1 MERGQDLGRLRQ
13 RQRGHV
19 RDRVSFYRAPS
30 IIGKGGRNALLSHK
44 KPDLQQTRN
53 TSTGILD
60 LPFLLLVV
68 LLTLVGLL
76 MMFSASY
83 ARAKWDT
90 GNPAYY
96 FVRQAGFAAAGI
108 LVMLVVGRLNYFIWY
123 RTALLILGVSV
134 FLLMLVPLAGVEVNG
149 AKRWFSIAGIR
160 FQPSEVAKL
169 GMILSFAAMMAVWQ
183 DKMETFRYG
192 VVPYAVVM
200 VVIAGLLYLEKH
212 LSATLIILLIGAMM
226 MLIGGTKK
234 QWLVLGLLVGA
245 LFVFIYVNTKG
256 YAGDRISAYKD
267 PWSDPLG
274 SGYQAIQ
281 SRYAIGSGGFL
292 GLGLGRSRQKYL
304 YLPEEHNDYI
314 FAIVCEELGFV
325 GAVGI
330 LLLFALLILR
340 GYWIALHARDRF
352 GTLVAAG
359 LTTKLAVQVF
369 FNIGV
374 VSGLLPPTGISLPF
388 FSYGGTAL
396 LLQLFE
402 MGVILAVSRWCVNR
416 DSVGKVKA

>member
-1 MERGQDLGRLRQ
+1 MARLKHNQPERPQGQQ
-13 RQRGHV
+13 
-19 RDRVSFYRAPS
+19 SS
-30 IIGKGGRNALLSHK
+30 GGV
-44 KPDLQQTRN
+44 
-53 TSTGILD
+53 LD
-60 LPFLLLVV
+60 LPFLLLVI

-90 GNPAYY
+90 GNPAFY
-96 FVRQAGFAAAGI
+96 FVRQAGFAGAGI
-108 LVMLVVGRLNYFIWY
+108 LFMLLFGKLNYFIWY
-123 RTALLILGVSV
+123 RTALLILGGSI
-134 FLLMLVPLAGVEVNG
+134 FLLILVPIAGVTVNG
-149 AKRWFSIAGIR
+149 AKRWIQIGPIQ
-160 FQPSEVAKL
+160 FQPSEFAKL
-169 GMILSFAAMMAVWQ
+169 GMILAFASMMAVWQ
-183 DKMETFRYG
+183 DKMESFQYG
-192 VVPYAVVM
+192 VVPYAAVM
-200 VVIAGLLYLEKH
+200 AVIAGLLVLERH

-234 QWLVLGLLVGA
+234 QWLVLGLLIGA
-245 LFVFIYVNTKG
+245 LFVYVYINTKG
-256 YAGDRISAYKD
+256 YASERITAWKD
-267 PWSDPLG
+267 PWSDPLDN
-274 SGYQAIQ
+274 GYQAIQ

-325 GAVGI
+325 GAIGI

-340 GYWIALHARDRF
+340 GYWIAIHARDRF
-352 GTLVAAG
+352 GTLAAAG
-359 LTTKLAVQVF
+359 LTTKLAIQVF

-396 LLQLFE
+396 MLQLIE
-402 MGVILAVSRWCVNR
+402 MGIILSISRWCVNR
-416 DSVGKVKA
+416 DSVGKAKA

>member
-1 MERGQDLGRLRQ
+1 M
-13 RQRGHV
+13 
-19 RDRVSFYRAPS
+19 
-30 IIGKGGRNALLSHK
+30 LSHK
-44 KPDLQQTRN
+44 KPESLQARQN
-53 TSTGILD
+53 STGLLD

-83 ARAKWDT
+83 ARAKWETD
-90 GNPAYY
+90 NPAYY
-96 FVRQAGFAAAGI
+96 FVRQAGFAALGI
-108 LVMLVVGRLNYFIWY
+108 GVMLLVGKLNYFIWF
-123 RTALLILGVSV
+123 RTALLILGGSV
-134 FLLMLVPLAGVEVNG
+134 FLLILVPLAGVEVNG
-149 AKRWFSIAGIR
+149 AKRWLSLAGIR
-160 FQPSEVAKL
+160 FQPSELAKL
-169 GMILSFAAMMAVWQ
+169 GMILAFAAMMAAWQ
-183 DKMETFRYG
+183 DKMESFRYG
-192 VVPYAVVM
+192 VVPYTGIM
-200 VVIAGLLYLEKH
+200 VVIAGLLFLERH

-226 MLIGGTKK
+226 MLIGGTQKK
-234 QWLVLGLLVGA
+234 WLFLGLLIGVA
-245 LFVFIYVNTKG
+245 FVFVYVNTKG
-256 YAGDRISAYKD
+256 YAGDRIAAWKD
-267 PWSDPLG
+267 PWSDPLDN
-274 SGYQAIQ
+274 GYQAIQ

-340 GYWIALHARDRF
+340 GYWIAIHARDRF

-359 LTTKLAVQVF
+359 LTTKLALQVF
-369 FNIGV
+369 FNVGV

-402 MGVILAVSRWCVNR
+402 MGIILAVSRWCVNK
-416 DSVGKVKA
+416 DSLGGKKA

>member
-1 MERGQDLGRLRQ
+1 MPLFK
-13 RQRGHV
+13 H
-19 RDRVSFYRAPS
+19 
-30 IIGKGGRNALLSHK
+30 N
-44 KPDLQQTRN
+44 KPDAAPQREDT
-53 TSTGILD
+53 TGILD
-60 LPFLLLVV
+60 MPFLLLVV
-68 LLTLVGLL
+68 LLSLVGLL

-96 FVRQAGFAAAGI
+96 FVRQAGFAAGGLLI
-108 LVMLVVGRLNYFIWY
+108 MLLVGRLNYFIWY
-123 RTALLILGVSV
+123 RTAILILGGS
-134 FLLMLVPLAGVEVNG
+134 LLLLALVPVIGVTVNG
-149 AKRWFSIAGIR
+149 AKRWISLAGIR
-160 FQPSEVAKL
+160 FQPSELVKL
-169 GMILSFAAMMAVWQ
+169 GMILSFAAMMSAWQ
-183 DKMETFRYG
+183 DKMESFRYG
-192 VVPYAVVM
+192 VLPYAGILAL
-200 VVIAGLLYLEKH
+200 IAGLLILEKH
-212 LSATLIILLIGAMM
+212 LSATLIIFIIGAIL
-226 MLIGGTKK
+226 MLLGGTQKR
-234 QWLVLGLLVGA
+234 WFVLGGLLAVGFLA
-245 LFVFIYVNTKG
+245 VYLLSRG
-256 YAGDRISAYKD
+256 YAGSRITAWLD
-267 PWSDPLG
+267 PESDALD
-274 SGYQAIQ
+274 SGYQIIQ

-340 GYWIALHARDRF
+340 GYWIAIHARDRF

-359 LTTKLAVQVF
+359 FTTKLAIQVF

-374 VSGLLPPTGISLPF
+374 VTGLLPPTGISLPF

-402 MGVILAVSRWCVNR
+402 MGIILSVSRWCVNHDAIGR
-416 DSVGKVKA
+416 SQV

>member
-1 MERGQDLGRLRQ
+1 M
-13 RQRGHV
+13 
-19 RDRVSFYRAPS
+19 
-30 IIGKGGRNALLSHK
+30 
-44 KPDLQQTRN
+44 
-53 TSTGILD
+53 
-60 LPFLLLVV
+60 PFLLLVV
-68 LLTLVGLL
+68 LLSLVGLL

-96 FVRQAGFAAAGI
+96 FVRQAGFAAGGLLI
-108 LVMLVVGRLNYFIWY
+108 MLLVGRLNYFIWY
-123 RTALLILGVSV
+123 RTALLILGGS
-134 FLLMLVPLAGVEVNG
+134 LLLLALVPVIGVTVNG
-149 AKRWFSIAGIR
+149 AKRWISLAGIR
-160 FQPSEVAKL
+160 FQPSELVKL
-169 GMILSFAAMMAVWQ
+169 GMILSFAAMMSAWQ
-183 DKMETFRYG
+183 DKMESFRYG
-192 VVPYAVVM
+192 VLPYAGILAL
-200 VVIAGLLYLEKH
+200 IAGLLILEKH
-212 LSATLIILLIGAMM
+212 LSATLIIFIIGAIL
-226 MLIGGTKK
+226 MLLGGTQKR
-234 QWLVLGLLVGA
+234 WFVLGGLLAVGFLA
-245 LFVFIYVNTKG
+245 VYLLSRG
-256 YAGDRISAYKD
+256 YAGSRITAWLD
-267 PWSDPLG
+267 PESDALD
-274 SGYQAIQ
+274 SGYQIIQ

-340 GYWIALHARDRF
+340 GYWIAIHARDRF

-359 LTTKLAVQVF
+359 FTTKLAIQVF

-374 VSGLLPPTGISLPF
+374 VTGLLPPTGISLPF

-402 MGVILAVSRWCVNR
+402 MGIILSVSRWCVNHDAIGR
-416 DSVGKVKA
+416 SQV

>member
-1 MERGQDLGRLRQ
+1 M
-13 RQRGHV
+13 
-19 RDRVSFYRAPS
+19 
-30 IIGKGGRNALLSHK
+30 ALFKHK
-44 KPDLQQTRN
+44 QLEDAKPREDA
-53 TSTGILD
+53 TGLLD
-60 LPFLLLVV
+60 MPFLVLVV
-68 LLTLVGLL
+68 LLLIIGLV

-96 FVRQAGFAAAGI
+96 FVRQALFAAGGLA
-108 LVMLVVGRLNYFIWY
+108 VMLLVGRLNYFIWY
-123 RTALLILGVSV
+123 RTALLILIVSLI
-134 FLLMLVPLAGVEVNG
+134 LLALVPVIGVTVNG
-149 AKRWFSIAGIR
+149 AKRWISIAGIR
-160 FQPSEVAKL
+160 FQPSELAKL
-169 GMILSFAAMMAVWQ
+169 GMILSFAAMMAAWQ

-192 VVPYAVVM
+192 VLPYALILGL
-200 VVIAGLLYLEKH
+200 IAGLLILERH
-212 LSATLIILLIGAMM
+212 LSATLIIFVIGAFM
-226 MLIGGTKK
+226 MLIGGTQKR
-234 QWLVLGLLVGA
+234 WFVIGA
-245 LFVFIYVNTKG
+245 AAAAIFLIVYVSVAG
-256 YAGDRISAYKD
+256 YAGDRIENWLD
-267 PWSDPLG
+267 PWKDALG
-274 SGYQAIQ
+274 KGYQGIQ

-330 LLLFALLILR
+330 LLLFVLLILR
-340 GYWIALHARDRF
+340 GYWIAIHARDRF

-359 LTTKLAVQVF
+359 LTTKLAIQVF

-374 VSGLLPPTGISLPF
+374 VTGLLPPTGISLPF

-402 MGVILAVSRWCVNR
+402 MGVILAVSRWCTNKETL
-416 DSVGKVKA
+416 GKAQA

>member
-1 MERGQDLGRLRQ
+1 MALFK
-13 RQRGHV
+13 HK
-19 RDRVSFYRAPS
+19 S
-30 IIGKGGRNALLSHK
+30 IIEEAKPREDVTGLL
-44 KPDLQQTRN
+44 DM
-53 TSTGILD
+53 
-60 LPFLLLVV
+60 PFLLLTV
-68 LLTLVGLL
+68 LLLAAGLV

-96 FVRQAGFAAAGI
+96 FVRQAIFAAVGLGI
-108 LVMLVVGRLNYFIWY
+108 MLLVGRLNYFIWY
-123 RTALLILGVSV
+123 RTALLILLGSLA
-134 FLLMLVPLAGVEVNG
+134 LLALVPVIGVTVNG
-149 AKRWFSIAGIR
+149 AKRWISLAGIR
-160 FQPSEVAKL
+160 FQPSELAKL
-169 GMILSFAAMMAVWQ
+169 GMILSFAAMMSAWQ
-183 DKMETFRYG
+183 DKMESFRYG
-192 VVPYAVVM
+192 VLPYALILGA
-200 VVIAGLLYLEKH
+200 IAGLLILEKH
-212 LSATLIILLIGAMM
+212 LSATMIVFIIGAIM
-226 MLIGGTKK
+226 MLLGGTKK
-234 QWLVLGLLVGA
+234 RWFVLGGLLILGFLVA
-245 LFVFIYVNTKG
+245 YVSLRG
-256 YAGDRISAYKD
+256 YAGGRIETWLD
-267 PWSDPLG
+267 PWKDPLG
-274 SGYQAIQ
+274 GGYQGIQ

-330 LLLFALLILR
+330 LLLFVLLILR
-340 GYWIALHARDRF
+340 GYWIAIHARDRF

-359 LTTKLAVQVF
+359 LTTKLAIQVF

-402 MGVILAVSRWCVNR
+402 MGVILSVSRWCVNKEAL
-416 DSVGKVKA
+416 GHAKA

>member
-1 MERGQDLGRLRQ
+1 MLKHNRPELRQ
-13 RQRGHV
+13 
-19 RDRVSFYRAPS
+19 S
-30 IIGKGGRNALLSHK
+30 
-44 KPDLQQTRN
+44 QQ
-53 TSTGILD
+53 SASGILD

-90 GNPAYY
+90 GNSAYY
-96 FVRQAGFAAAGI
+96 FVRQAGFAAIGI
-108 LVMLVVGRLNYFIWY
+108 GIMLVVGKLNYFIWY
-123 RTALLILGVSV
+123 RTALLILAGSI
-134 FLLMLVPLAGVEVNG
+134 LLLILVPIAGVTVNG
-149 AKRWFSIAGIR
+149 AKRWIQIGPIQ
-160 FQPSEVAKL
+160 FQPSEIAKL
-169 GMILSFAAMMAVWQ
+169 GMVLAFAAMMSVWQ
-183 DKMETFRYG
+183 DKMESFQYG
-192 VVPYAVVM
+192 VIPYAGIM
-200 VVIAGLLYLEKH
+200 VVIAGLLFLERH

-234 QWLVLGLLVGA
+234 QWLVLGLLLGV
-245 LFVFIYVNTKG
+245 LFVYVYVNTKG
-256 YAGDRISAYKD
+256 YASDRITAWKD
-267 PWSDPLG
+267 PWSDPLDN
-274 SGYQAIQ
+274 GYQAIQ

-325 GAVGI
+325 GAIGI
-330 LLLFALLILR
+330 LLLFAMLILR
-340 GYWIALHARDRF
+340 GYWIAIHARDRF
-352 GTLVAAG
+352 GTLVVAG

-396 LLQLFE
+396 MLQLFE
-402 MGVILAVSRWCVNR
+402 MGIILAVSRWCVNR
-416 DSVGKVKA
+416 DSVGKAKA

>member
-1 MERGQDLGRLRQ
+1 MLKHNRPELRQ
-13 RQRGHV
+13 
-19 RDRVSFYRAPS
+19 S
-30 IIGKGGRNALLSHK
+30 
-44 KPDLQQTRN
+44 QQ
-53 TSTGILD
+53 SASGILD

-90 GNPAYY
+90 GNSAYY
-96 FVRQAGFAAAGI
+96 FVRQAGFAAIGI
-108 LVMLVVGRLNYFIWY
+108 GIMLVVGKLNYFIWY
-123 RTALLILGVSV
+123 RTALLILAGSI
-134 FLLMLVPLAGVEVNG
+134 FLLILVPIAGVTVNG
-149 AKRWFSIAGIR
+149 AKRWIQIGPIQ
-160 FQPSEVAKL
+160 FQPSEIAKL
-169 GMILSFAAMMAVWQ
+169 GMVLAFAAMMSVWQ
-183 DKMETFRYG
+183 DKMESFQYG
-192 VVPYAVVM
+192 VIPYAGIM
-200 VVIAGLLYLEKH
+200 VVIAGLLFLERH

-234 QWLVLGLLVGA
+234 QWLVLGLLLGV
-245 LFVFIYVNTKG
+245 LFVYVYVNTKG
-256 YAGDRISAYKD
+256 YASDRITAWKD
-267 PWSDPLG
+267 PWSDPLDN
-274 SGYQAIQ
+274 GYQAIQ

-304 YLPEEHNDYI
+304 YLPDEHNDYI

-325 GAVGI
+325 GAIGI
-330 LLLFALLILR
+330 LLLFAMLILR
-340 GYWIALHARDRF
+340 GYWIAIHARDRF
-352 GTLVAAG
+352 GTLVVAG

-396 LLQLFE
+396 MLQLFE
-402 MGVILAVSRWCVNR
+402 MGIILAVSRWCVNR
-416 DSVGKVKA
+416 DSVGKAKA